1 MGKIE
6 TIQEV
11 TGVKLSLTLE
21 EARGLLELLYKGTG
35 SDTLNSLGL
44 VEVLAALQCGVVTE
58 NGISRWWFK
67 GIASLE
73 DECTLSMD

>member
-21 EARGLLELLYKGTG
+21 EAQGLFELLFRGVG
-35 SDTLNSLGL
+35 SGTLNSLEL
-44 VEVLAALQCGVVTE
+44 VDVLAALRGIGVVAEVGTE
-58 NGISRWWFK
+58 RRYFK
-67 GIASLE
+67 ESAQLE
-73 DECTLSMD
+73 D

>member
-21 EARGLLELLYKGTG
+21 EARGLFELLFRGVG
-35 SDTLNSLGL
+35 SGTLNSLEL
-44 VEVLAALQCGVVTE
+44 VDVLAALRWSGVVE
-58 NGISRWWFK
+58 EGGANRPYFK
-67 GIASLE
+67 ESAQLE
-73 DECTLSMD
+73 D

>member
-21 EARGLLELLYKGTG
+21 EARGLFELLFRGVG
-35 SDTLNSLGL
+35 SDTLNSLEL
-44 VEVLAALQCGVVTE
+44 VDVLAALRWSGVVE
-58 NGISRWWFK
+58 EGGANRPYFK
-67 GIASLE
+67 ESAQLE
-73 DECTLSMD
+73 D

>member
-21 EARGLLELLYKGTG
+21 EARSLFELLYRGTG

-44 VEVLAALQCGVVTE
+44 VEVLAALNCGAVAE
-58 NGISRWWFK
+58 NGISRRWFK
-67 GIASLE
+67 TAASLE
-73 DECTLSMD
+73 DY

>member
-1 MGKIE
+1 MATIE

-21 EARGLLELLYKGTG
+21 EARSLLELLYKGTG
-35 SDTLNSLGL
+35 SDTLWSLGL

-58 NGISRWWFK
+58 NGIGHRRFK
-67 GIASLE
+67 AIASLE
-73 DECTLSMD
+73 D